1 MTDLEKLERR
11 RGAVDRSHPPF
22 NVNAHPR
29 RVVQRFRRFLDD
41 HPITVL
47 DIGARGGIPAELD
60 ALRAHLNVIAMEPHA
75 QEARRLE
82 ARLGGLGLRSSTV
95 IPEAAGP
102 EGGAFTLHVTRDPGR
117 SSLLEPNAEVI
128 ARYGEAREYQVVEK
142 VPVRTAALGPLLESR
157 APAPLD
163 LLKLDVQGFELE
175 VLKTLT
181 AVQLQRLLLLVVE
194 VEFVELYRGQ
204 PLFRDIDRHLSAQGF
219 ELFHLSRVFTNYG
232 AGRWVPYGRGQLQFA
247 DAYYLRTRVE
257 HLDAGAL
264 ARLIVLAH
272 HYGFADY
279 ASHLGAQHAGVLAA
293 LPGQAG
299 ESFRRTIAAEVAR
312 ANATRRVGRALAGQ
326 ARRVLNKLL
335 YHALTWR
342 RWNGRDGDND
352 LDYPVR

>member
-1 MTDLEKLERR
+1 MTDLESLERR

-22 NVNAHPR
+22 NVNARPQ
-29 RVVQRFRRFLDD
+29 RVVQRFRRFLED
-41 HPITVL
+41 HPITML
-47 DIGARGGIPAELD
+47 DIGARGGIPAELH
-60 ALRAHLNVIAMEPHA
+60 ALREHLNVIAMEPHA
-75 QEARRLE
+75 EEARRLE
-82 ARLGGLGLRSSTV
+82 ARLGALGLRSSTV

-102 EGGAFTLHVTRDPGR
+102 EGGAFLLHVTRDPGR

-128 ARYGEAREYQVVEK
+128 ARYGEADEYHVTEK

-175 VLKTLT
+175 VLRTLT
-181 AVQLQRLLLLVVE
+181 AEQLRRLLFLVVE

-204 PLFRDIDRHLSAQGF
+204 PLFRDIDRHISAQGF

-232 AGRWVPYGRGQLQFA
+232 AGRRVPYGRGQLQFA
-247 DAYYLRTRVE
+247 DAYYLRARVE
-257 HLDAGAL
+257 HLDADAL

-272 HYGFADY
+272 YYGFADY
-279 ASHLGAQHAGVLAA
+279 ASHLGAKHAGALAA
-293 LPGQAG
+293 LPGEAG
-299 ESFRRTIAAEVAR
+299 GSFRRTMAAEAAR
-312 ANATRRVGRALAGQ
+312 ASGARGAGPALAGQ
-326 ARRVLNKLL
+326 ARRVLNKLF

-342 RWNGRDGDND
+342 RWNGRGGDND